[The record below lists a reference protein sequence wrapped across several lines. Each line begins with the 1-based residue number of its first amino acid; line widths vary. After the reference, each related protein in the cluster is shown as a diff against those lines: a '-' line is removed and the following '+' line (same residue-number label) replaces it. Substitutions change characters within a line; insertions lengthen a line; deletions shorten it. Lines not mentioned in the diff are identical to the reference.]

1 MQNADQ
7 AFAGIP
13 TPNLKKMPSLNSN
26 DSRPLAAQNEGAG
39 SPVRVLVIEDN
50 DDDQQLLLR
59 QLKKAEISERILF
72 VNDGKKAVDI
82 LLRNDERE
90 IRSKLVAVFLDL
102 KLPNTS
108 GIEILRLIRSTPE
121 IAKLPVIVMTG
132 STNPKDL
139 EECQKLKATSYISK
153 PIAFQS
159 FVVAIANV
167 FHAPQTSL

>member
-1 MQNADQ
+1 MPPLNA
-7 AFAGIP
+7 
-13 TPNLKKMPSLNSN
+13 N
-26 DSRPLAAQNEGAG
+26 DSCPLPGQNESGG
-39 SPVRVLVIEDN
+39 SAIRVLVIEDN

-82 LLRNDERE
+82 LLRSDEQE

-102 KLPNTS
+102 KLPHTS
-108 GIEILRLIRSTPE
+108 GLDILRLIRSTPE

-139 EECQKLKATSYISK
+139 EECQKLNATSFIAK
-153 PIAFQS
+153 PITFQS